1 MEETSRSLLE
11 RLRHHPSDEC
21 WKRLVDLYTP
31 LIQRWLRHFGT
42 READVDD
49 LVQEVMSVVVEKV
62 PRFEHS
68 GQRGAFRRWLRTIA
82 FNRAQLQF
90 RALQKPDRDRAQA
103 VPEVPDPD
111 GDLDQQWER
120 EHDEFVTRRLLELLR
135 PEFTDSTWQAFLRQV
150 MDEAAAAEVATEL
163 GISVNAALI
172 AKSRVLRRLRDESRG
187 LVD

>member
-1 MEETSRSLLE
+1 MDDTSRSLLE
-11 RLRHHPSDEC
+11 RLRTQPSDEA

-31 LIQRWLRHFGT
+31 LVRRWVRHFGA
-42 READVDD
+42 RETDLDD
-49 LVQEVMSVVVEKV
+49 LVQEVMSVVVQKM

-90 RALQKPDRDRAQA
+90 RARQKADRDPAEA
-103 VPEVPDPD
+103 VTEVPDPCS
-111 GDLDQQWER
+111 DLDQKWER
-120 EHDEFVTRRLLELLR
+120 EHDEYVTQRLLELLR
-135 PEFTDSTWQAFLRQV
+135 PEFADSTWQAFLRLV
-150 MDEAAAAEVATEL
+150 MDEAAPAEVAAEL
-163 GISVNAALI
+163 DITVNAALI